1 MSADMSLFCFC
12 VPTDNRPP
20 FERLEPYWSMFV
32 RALYVQKRKQLAG
45 VSMLPPIKGHAWAA
59 AYTVGRGGMG
69 LDQRCPLSYKY
80 QMYGTS
86 SQKAPDQQMFVS
98 LDHTTCD
105 QNMDI
110 PIFQQLLFPALSSL
124 LLCLSLIGK
133 VFRAPQQNWDS
144 FLCESE

>member
-32 RALYVQKRKQLAG
+32 RALYVQKRQQLAG

-98 LDHTTCD
+98 LDHTTCKGTCLTLPSVVFSVV
-105 QNMDI
+105 MLI
-110 PIFQQLLFPALSSL
+110 PYRKGFS
-124 LLCLSLIGK
+124 
-133 VFRAPQQNWDS
+133 RAPAKLGQ
-144 FLCESE
+144 FFM